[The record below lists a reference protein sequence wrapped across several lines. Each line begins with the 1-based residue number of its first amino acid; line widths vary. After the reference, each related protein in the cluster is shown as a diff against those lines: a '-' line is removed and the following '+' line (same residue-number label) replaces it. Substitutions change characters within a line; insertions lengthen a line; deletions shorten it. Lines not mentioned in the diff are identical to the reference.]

1 METYLVTSD
10 RLIFKRGDIVTAKDL
25 QHVNIQLLING
36 GHISPQVVKKSAK
49 TKDTETETKKDF

>member
-1 METYLVTSD
+1 METYLITSD

-25 QHVNIQLLING
+25 ENVNIQLLVEG

-49 TKDTETETKKDF
+49 TKDTETEKD

>member
-25 QHVNIQLLING
+25 QHVNIQLLVEG

-49 TKDTETETKKDF
+49 TKDTETEKD

>member
-25 QHVNIQLLING
+25 EHVNIPLLIGG
-36 GHISPQVVKKSAK
+36 GHISPQGVKKSAK
-49 TKDTETETKKDF
+49 TKDTETEKDY

>member
-25 QHVNIQLLING
+25 EHVNIPLLIGG
-36 GHISPQVVKKSAK
+36 GHISPQGVKKSAK
-49 TKDTETETKKDF
+49 PKDTETEKDY